1 MKITVSDRSRA
12 YIRQRSQDHMTSY
25 VEIYR
30 DGAIEFNDKTGV
42 MGTPSRDYYYK
53 GKARISHLHQEG
65 TMLMGEIQM
74 ALGATEIYIPF
85 DENIHPKRDDV
96 VVVQENV
103 NDSTLVEHKFRVM
116 TVARGGMY
124 GPSITM
130 TCVSFE
136 DSAQWKYVEE

>member
-1 MKITVSDRSRA
+1 MKLTVSDRSRA
-12 YIRQRSQDHMTSY
+12 YVRRRSQDHMNSY

-30 DGAIEFNDKTGV
+30 DGAIEFNETTGV
-42 MGTPSRDYYYK
+42 MDTPSREYYYK

-85 DENIHPKRDDV
+85 DIDIHPKKDDV
-96 VVVQENV
+96 VVVMDSP
-103 NDSTLVEHKFRVM
+103 NDETIDAHKFRVM

-124 GPSITM
+124 GPTISM

-136 DSAQWKYVEE
+136 DSAQWKYT